1 MTVLQSTAW
10 QRCVS
15 SLAHPVRFW
24 GPLNLLPDGHCG
36 LFQVINLSECEPAHV
51 SQNSA
56 ELKKAWSYTAVT
68 P

>member
-1 MTVLQSTAW
+1 MTVLQSTAR

-15 SLAHPVRFW
+15 ALERPLRFW
-24 GPLNLLPDGHCG
+24 GPPDGHCG
-36 LFQVINLSECEPAHV
+36 LFQVISLSECEPAHF

-56 ELKKAWSYTAVT
+56 ELKNAWSYTAVI